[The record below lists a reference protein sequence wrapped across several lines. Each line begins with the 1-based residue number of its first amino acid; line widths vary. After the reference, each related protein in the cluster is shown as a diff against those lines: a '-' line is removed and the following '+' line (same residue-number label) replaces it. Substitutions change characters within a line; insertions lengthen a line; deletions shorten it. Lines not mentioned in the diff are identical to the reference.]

1 MQFKQRLATC
11 PQLMNIEIVRHTK
24 DDPYVTI
31 SGRWLQAWVVMTMNR
46 NDLRK
51 IDLNLL
57 IVFETLMQ
65 EHNLTRTGEKLF
77 LCQSAISAALNRLRQ
92 YFDDPLF
99 IRMGRAMEPTSRA
112 VEIYASLTPALDS
125 MSVALGRMS
134 EFDPAT
140 SSTIFRIGLS
150 DDVEYALFPALL
162 KQLRNEAPS
171 ISIVIRRTD
180 QYLAASQLSTGEVS
194 LGVCYS
200 RDLPANAK
208 SKVLRSIRPTVL
220 SSSTHARPLDLDEF
234 CSRPHISVSLKGD
247 MCDDID
253 RALQAIGLERR
264 TVLAVPQYSALTTLI
279 EGTDMIAVVP
289 EYVAHAMTQ
298 QGELHATPLPLV
310 LPSHDLSM
318 SWSGTLDN
326 DPGERWLR
334 SRISLYLS
342 EQNAATADIRTT
354 SSITHRQQSMSH
366 TRVSAGRAALH
377 MVREA

>member
-1 MQFKQRLATC
+1 
-11 PQLMNIEIVRHTK
+11 
-24 DDPYVTI
+24 
-31 SGRWLQAWVVMTMNR
+31 MNR

-77 LCQSAISAALNRLRQ
+77 LCQSSISAALNRLRQ

-99 IRMGRAMEPTSRA
+99 IRLGRAMEPTCRA
-112 VEIYASLTPALDS
+112 IEIYASLTPALDS
-125 MSVALGRMS
+125 MAVALGRMS

-150 DDVEYALFPALL
+150 DDVEYALLPGLL
-162 KQLRNEAPS
+162 SQLRVEAPNVGL
-171 ISIVIRRTD
+171 VIRRTD
-180 QYLAASQLSTGEVS
+180 QYLASSQLSTGEVS

-220 SSSTHARPLDLDEF
+220 SSSTYSRSLDLDEF

-253 RALQAIGLERR
+253 KALQAIGLERR
-264 TVLAVPQYSALTTLI
+264 TVLAIPQYSALKILI
-279 EGTDMIAVVP
+279 EGTDMVAVVP
-289 EYVAHAMTQ
+289 EYVAQTMTQ
-298 QGELHATPLPLV
+298 QGDLRETPLPMV
-310 LPSHDLSM
+310 LPSLNLSM
-318 SWSGTLDN
+318 SWSGTLNN

-342 EQNAATADIRTT
+342 EQNTATGDMR
-354 SSITHRQQSMSH
+354 SKPSITHRQQSIPH
-366 TRVSAGRAALH
+366 TRASAERAALH
-377 MVREA
+377 MLREA